1 MRKAEQVHRSATRVL
16 SLATLAIGIA
26 LVAEGVGSGGSA
38 LRVVLGVLFVAAGV
52 GRLYLMR
59 LRARAREDGRR

>member
-16 SLATLAIGIA
+16 SLAMVAIGVA
-26 LVAEGVGSGGSA
+26 LVAQGVGSGGSV
-38 LRVVLGVLFVAAGV
+38 LRVVLGVLFIAAGV

-59 LRARAREDGRR
+59 LRARARGGGRG